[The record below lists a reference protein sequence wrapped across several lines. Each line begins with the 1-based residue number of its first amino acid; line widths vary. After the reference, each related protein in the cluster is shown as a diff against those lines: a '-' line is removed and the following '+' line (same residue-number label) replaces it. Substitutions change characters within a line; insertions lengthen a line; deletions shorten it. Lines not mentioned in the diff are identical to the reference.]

1 MKSFVLS
8 SLIFAISYFGFIVAP
23 MFIVGVRYPLAQQ
36 VSLKDEQ
43 ARARE
48 QIEIN
53 KSMPGLT
60 MEELQKLY
68 DIAYPNRKKDPY
80 SAREIYSIGQ
90 NNFLW
95 FSWIPV
101 LILFLILSKTK
112 NDLLYFS
119 GIAIF
124 FFVIGVININTLASF
139 VLAAIFGFV
148 FKRLYTFIRS
158 AIVNATTVNDD
169 GVDGL

>member
-1 MKSFVLS
+1 
-8 SLIFAISYFGFIVAP
+8 

-36 VSLKDEQ
+36 VSLTDEQ

-48 QIEIN
+48 EIEIN
-53 KSMPGLT
+53 KSKPGLT
-60 MEELQKLY
+60 MEELQKIY
-68 DIAYPNRKKDPY
+68 DIAYPNPKKDPY
-80 SAREIYSIGQ
+80 SAREAYSIGQ

-101 LILFLILSKTK
+101 FILFLILSKSK
-112 NDLLYFS
+112 NDLLYFV
-119 GIAIF
+119 GIATLF
-124 FFVIGVININTLASF
+124 SAIGVININTLASF

-148 FKRLYTFIRS
+148 FKRLYTFIRR
-158 AIVNATTVNDD
+158 AKVNATTANGD